1 MCGIAGAFCYA
12 SDAPPV
18 DEPLLLAMRE
28 RMRPRGP
35 DDAGL
40 WVSDDR
46 RTGFAHRRLSI
57 IDLTA
62 AGHQPMR
69 DPVSGNVI
77 VFNGEIYNY
86 RALRSELEA
95 VGHRFVSESDTEVLL
110 TLFRVH
116 DVGFLPK
123 LRGMYAF
130 AIYDAAKKRLFL
142 ARDPFGI
149 KPLYLADDGRS
160 VRFASQ
166 VKALLAGG
174 SNNQPDPAGHA
185 GFFLWGH
192 VPEPFTLFRGIRALG
207 AGASLLIAADGRRTK
222 NRHFDIPERIGA
234 LTHDSDVR
242 SAEDARMVLAD
253 ALRDTVRHHLVA
265 DVPVGVFL
273 SSGLDSATM
282 TALTREV
289 ALGPLKTV
297 TLGFDEYKDGAQD
310 EVPLAE
316 AVARQY
322 GTEHSSQRVSRDMF
336 FQELD
341 HVLDAMDQ
349 PSIDGVNTYF
359 VCQAAR
365 RAGLKV
371 ALSGLGGDEL
381 FAGYSGFGAI
391 PRLVQMA
398 SVPSRI
404 PRFGAMLR
412 GIAAPMLARFTSP
425 KYAGVLEY
433 GGSYAGAYLL
443 RYALFMP
450 WELDRVLD
458 PGFAR
463 AGVEELQTLAALDQS
478 LPSADNAR
486 LKVGALT
493 SAWYMRNQLLRDT
506 DWAGMAHSLE
516 VRTPFVDVPLWETVT
531 RLVLGGHPVGKRDMA
546 LSPAMPLPEAVL
558 RRSKT
563 GFSIPVHDWVPSS
576 AANSGFATAR
586 GLRGWSSFLYQR
598 AGFAV
603 PMAA

>member
-18 DEPLLLAMRE
+18 DEQDLLAMRE
-28 RMRPRGP
+28 RMRQRGP

-40 WVSDDR
+40 WISGDQRV
-46 RTGFAHRRLSI
+46 GFAHRRLSI
-57 IDLTA
+57 IDLTD

-69 DPVSGNVI
+69 DPASGNVI

-86 RALRSELEA
+86 RALRAELTA
-95 VGHRFVSESDTEVLL
+95 AGHRFVSDSDTEVLL
-110 TLFRVH
+110 ALFRVH
-116 DVGFLPK
+116 GPGFLPK

-130 AIYDAAKKRLFL
+130 AIYDAAKKSLFL

-149 KPLYLADDGRS
+149 KPLYWADDGRT

-174 SNNQPDPAGHA
+174 VDRGPDPAGHA

-192 VPEPFTLFRGIRALG
+192 VPEPFTLFRGIRALR
-207 AGASLLIAADGRRTK
+207 AGTSLVIEADGRRTE

-234 LTHDSDVR
+234 LTPYSDVR
-242 SAEDARMVLAD
+242 STDDARAVLAD
-253 ALRDTVRHHLVA
+253 ALRDSVKHHLVA

-273 SSGLDSATM
+273 SSGLDSTTL
-282 TALTREV
+282 TALTRE
-289 ALGPLKTV
+289 AASGPLKTA
-297 TLGFDEYKDGAQD
+297 TLGFDEYQGRAQD

-322 GTEHSSQRVSRDMF
+322 GTEHRSGRISRELF

-341 HVLDAMDQ
+341 SILDAMDQ

-359 VCQAAR
+359 VCREAH
-365 RAGLKV
+365 RADLKV
-371 ALSGLGGDEL
+371 ALSGVGGDEL
-381 FAGYSGFGAI
+381 FGGYSAFESI
-391 PRLVQMA
+391 PRLVRTISA
-398 SVPSRI
+398 PSRI
-404 PRFGAMLR
+404 PGAGVALR
-412 GIAAPMLARFTSP
+412 GITAPMIGRFTSP
-425 KYAGVLEY
+425 KYAGVVEY

-443 RYALFMP
+443 RHALFMP
-450 WELDRVLD
+450 WELGKVLG
-458 PGFAR
+458 PEFA
-463 AGVEELQTLAALDQS
+463 GIGLEELQTLPALNRT
-478 LPSADNAR
+478 LPATESAR

-516 VRTPFVDVPLWETVT
+516 VRTPLVDVPLWETVT
-531 RLVLGGHPVGKRDMA
+531 RLALTGYPVGKQDMA
-546 LSPAMPLPEAVL
+546 RSPATPLPDAVL
-558 RRSKT
+558 KRPKT
-563 GFSIPVHDWVPSS
+563 GFSIPVDSWMRSS
-576 AANSGFATAR
+576 AADAGYQAAR
-586 GLRGWSSFLYQR
+586 GLRGWASFLYKR
-598 AGFAV
+598 AGFAA